1 MYRPLAV
8 LRVLLLVNAVGLFF
22 YRGLTARGGA
32 WSNTDHVTAGL
43 LVLAVL
49 AVWTGVVVWAYDK
62 PERRRAPLLVLDLV
76 VAVAAVLVSPL
87 VKGASLQATL
97 PGFWVGGAVL
107 AWAVHWR
114 WAGGAVAALA
124 VALADVSIRSRVTTV
139 QYSNIVLLLLC
150 GLIVGYASGLLK
162 QMAAARDEA
171 QREAAEARERAQ
183 LARVV
188 HDGVLQVLSLV
199 QRRGLEHGGEVAEL
213 GRLAA
218 DQEAALRALV
228 QRRTNASP
236 AGSEDLAGALSSLQ
250 SALVTV
256 SVPGSPVVM
265 SAGVVREVVAAVS
278 ACLDN
283 VRRHVGEDAAAWVAV
298 EDRGDHVVVTVRDD
312 GPGIPPGRL
321 DGARAE
327 GRLGVSESIQ
337 GRVRDLGGTAD
348 LVSAP
353 GQGTEWEICLPR
365 TVTVTP

>member
-124 VALADVSIRSRVTTV
+124 VALADVSIR
-139 QYSNIVLLLLC
+139 
-150 GLIVGYASGLLK
+150 
-162 QMAAARDEA
+162 
-171 QREAAEARERAQ
+171 
-183 LARVV
+183 
-188 HDGVLQVLSLV
+188 
-199 QRRGLEHGGEVAEL
+199 
-213 GRLAA
+213 
-218 DQEAALRALV
+218 
-228 QRRTNASP
+228 
-236 AGSEDLAGALSSLQ
+236 
-250 SALVTV
+250 
-256 SVPGSPVVM
+256 
-265 SAGVVREVVAAVS
+265 
-278 ACLDN
+278 
-283 VRRHVGEDAAAWVAV
+283 
-298 EDRGDHVVVTVRDD
+298 
-312 GPGIPPGRL
+312 
-321 DGARAE
+321 
-327 GRLGVSESIQ
+327 
-337 GRVRDLGGTAD
+337 
-348 LVSAP
+348 
-353 GQGTEWEICLPR
+353 
-365 TVTVTP
+365 